1 MWHFILLLQ
10 YFNHISLYKNS
21 KPTLL
26 PLSHGLVCR
35 EKWPVS
41 RPSSSW
47 TQEHISVYTIILI
60 NSYRLAVE
68 YTYLLRR
75 PVSTGSNKQATAN
88 TQITAWVSLW
98 LTLLT
103 SWFVFTLVLKN
114 YRKCEICLV
123 KNSLL
128 FTGVLLWPTTSL
140 CQCKFQVKS
149 AHRIKNKTT
158 LNKSKLKVPIQ
169 RQLNAKNKQNLNQPL
184 KILGWH
190 TNRIYSFNML
200 SDTGC

>member
-10 YFNHISLYKNS
+10 YFNHIRLYKNS

-35 EKWPVS
+35 EKLPVS

-75 PVSTGSNKQATAN
+75 PVSTGSNKQTTAN

-114 YRKCEICLV
+114 YRKMWNTFPQKQSAVYWSVTVTNNI
-123 KNSLL
+123 SL
-128 FTGVLLWPTTSL
+128 SM
-140 CQCKFQVKS
+140 QVS
-149 AHRIKNKTT
+149 
-158 LNKSKLKVPIQ
+158 SQV
-169 RQLNAKNKQNLNQPL
+169 
-184 KILGWH
+184 
-190 TNRIYSFNML
+190 S
-200 SDTGC
+200 S

>member
-35 EKWPVS
+35 EKLPVS

-114 YRKCEICLV
+114 YRKMWNMFSQKQSAVYWSVTVTNNI
-123 KNSLL
+123 SL
-128 FTGVLLWPTTSL
+128 SM
-140 CQCKFQVKS
+140 QVS
-149 AHRIKNKTT
+149 
-158 LNKSKLKVPIQ
+158 SQV
-169 RQLNAKNKQNLNQPL
+169 
-184 KILGWH
+184 
-190 TNRIYSFNML
+190 S
-200 SDTGC
+200 S